1 MVPKKYKAELAGGQ
15 SRWTERAS
23 KEGGSPDRGV
33 ERSAV
38 SRRTD
43 RDWRLDTGV
52 KEGKDSTPVRRSG
65 SWAEGEKYSRKD
77 GLGKQWERFTSGC
90 FEVGCLDV
98 ESNG

>member
-1 MVPKKYKAELAGGQ
+1 MFTRRGDSVVPKKYKAELGWRGR

-33 ERSAV
+33 ERSTV

-52 KEGKDSTPVRRSG
+52 KGGEDGTPVRRSG
-65 SWAEGEKYSRKD
+65 SWAEGEK
-77 GLGKQWERFTSGC
+77 
-90 FEVGCLDV
+90 
-98 ESNG
+98 